1 MKTILE
7 SMKDKNDKIQKKL
20 KDRKLFNKIYVW
32 EKDPVLDSVD
42 IDKALEVLA
51 QKMPKHYFTNVE
63 GIYIGQFPELIKRQL
78 SALYEDNAIYIT
90 NNVMDTTDLL
100 QNIVHEIA
108 HAVEETL
115 GDKIHNNQ
123 DLIYEFV
130 VKREK
135 LKEILGLN
143 GFDTKNQNFVE
154 IDFSEDFDE
163 YLYQEIGYPVLN
175 TLTTNLFVSPYG
187 ATCYREYF
195 ANGFEHFYLDDFT
208 SVKEISPK
216 LYALLSKIETLKYWR
231 E

>member
-42 IDKALEVLA
+42 IDKALEVVA

-90 NNVMDTTDLL
+90 NDVMDTTDLL

-123 DLIYEFV
+123 ETP
-130 VKREK
+130 KA
-135 LKEILGLN
+135 
-143 GFDTKNQNFVE
+143 
-154 IDFSEDFDE
+154 
-163 YLYQEIGYPVLN
+163 
-175 TLTTNLFVSPYG
+175 TTDVSI
-187 ATCYREYF
+187 
-195 ANGFEHFYLDDFT
+195 
-208 SVKEISPK
+208 IS
-216 LYALLSKIETLKYWR
+216 LC
-231 E
+231 